1 MASEDT
7 QDSPTTDRGTLTLD
21 VLVLVIAV
29 GACLLALAACA
40 VAYYLSA
47 SV

>member
-1 MASEDT
+1 MADRRKG
-7 QDSPTTDRGTLTLD
+7 TTTIDGLFSI
-21 VLVLVIAV
+21 IAL
-29 GACLLALAACA
+29 GACLIALTACA

>member
-1 MASEDT
+1 M
-7 QDSPTTDRGTLTLD
+7 TTIDDFISIVAL
-21 VLVLVIAV
+21 